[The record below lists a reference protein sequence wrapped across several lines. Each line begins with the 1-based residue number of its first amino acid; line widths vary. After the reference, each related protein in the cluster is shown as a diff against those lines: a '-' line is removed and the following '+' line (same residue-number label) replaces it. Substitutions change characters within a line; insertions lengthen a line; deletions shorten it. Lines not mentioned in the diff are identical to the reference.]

1 MQQKN
6 TRSNAHQ
13 QIDRKIQDGARLKD
27 KGTSVAQLL
36 IL

>member
-6 TRSNAHQ
+6 IRSNAHQ
-13 QIDRKIQDGARLKD
+13 QIDRRIQGDAKLNGKEINA
-27 KGTSVAQLL
+27 AQLL